1 MESPVHAAC
10 RFCLEIEG
18 ISMGGFVGC
27 SGLGARTDVLSYAEG
42 GAGAARSFR
51 GKTFHSTLVL
61 ERGIF
66 RSSELH
72 DWFVKGDRRDGAVV
86 LLSAEGREVLRWNF
100 SRGWPCRWEGPA
112 LDARTSGVA
121 LERLEI
127 AHEGLEW
134 VER

>member
-1 MESPVHAAC
+1 MEPPGYAAC
-10 RFCLEIEG
+10 RFCLEIDG
-18 ISMGGFVGC
+18 ISLGGFVSC
-27 SGLGARTDVLSYAEG
+27 SGLGARTEVLRYAEG
-42 GAGAARSFR
+42 GAGEVHSFR

-61 ERGIF
+61 ERGIP